1 MTEWRE
7 HQRFA
12 MAHHEPAA
20 GSSWDLAMADAP
32 AAAPAPLRS
41 APVDPN
47 ARRRRKELPKPTKAM
62 QAHDD
67 LKLDEL
73 SGTSRLVDHEDSQGR
88 GPGFFCEVCKKMC
101 KDSVGYLDHI
111 NGRMHLRRLGQK
123 TQAERATL
131 EQVRERIAAVRAERS
146 LGATAAQRYDFDA
159 RLKEIAEEQR
169 RERQAQRR
177 DKRDERFRK
186 RQKQMH
192 EAPQPEE
199 ASDVMSA
206 MGFSSFGPKR

>member
-1 MTEWRE
+1 
-7 HQRFA
+7 
-12 MAHHEPAA
+12 MAHHEPAP
-20 GSSWDLAMADAP
+20 GSWDPAKAGASAP
-32 AAAPAPLRS
+32 AAPRS
-41 APVDPN
+41 VPVDPN

-62 QAHDD
+62 QAHND
-67 LKLDEL
+67 LNLEEL

-131 EQVRERIAAVRAERS
+131 EQVRERIAAVRAERA
-146 LGATAAQRYDFDA
+146 LGATPAQRYDFDV
-159 RLKEIAEEQR
+159 RLQQIAEEQR

-177 DKRDERFRK
+177 DKRDERHRK
-186 RQKQMH
+186 RLKQMH

-199 ASDVMSA
+199 DADVMAA
-206 MGFSSFGPKR
+206 MGFGSFGPKR

>member
-1 MTEWRE
+1 M
-7 HQRFA
+7 
-12 MAHHEPAA
+12 
-20 GSSWDLAMADAP
+20 
-32 AAAPAPLRS
+32 
-41 APVDPN
+41 DPN

-62 QAHDD
+62 QAHND
-67 LKLDEL
+67 LNLEEL

-131 EQVRERIAAVRAERS
+131 EQVRERIAAVRAERA
-146 LGATAAQRYDFDA
+146 LGATPAQRYDFDV
-159 RLKEIAEEQR
+159 RLQQIAEEQR

-177 DKRDERFRK
+177 DKRDERHRK
-186 RQKQMH
+186 RLKQMH

-199 ASDVMSA
+199 DADVMAA
-206 MGFSSFGPKR
+206 MGFGSFGPKR

>member
-1 MTEWRE
+1 
-7 HQRFA
+7 

-20 GSSWDLAMADAP
+20 GASWDPAQASASAP
-32 AAAPAPLRS
+32 PPQRS
-41 APVDPN
+41 APVDLN

-73 SGTSRLVDHEDSQGR
+73 SGTTRLVDHEDSQGR

-111 NGRMHLRRLGQK
+111 NGRMHLRRLGQT

-131 EQVRERIAAVRAERS
+131 EQVRERIAAVRAERA
-146 LGATAAQRYDFDA
+146 LGATPAQRYDFDA
-159 RLKEIAEEQR
+159 RLKQIAEEQR

-177 DKRDERFRK
+177 DKRDERLRK

-199 ASDVMSA
+199 DADVMAA
-206 MGFSSFGPKR
+206 MGFGSFRPKR

>member
-1 MTEWRE
+1 
-7 HQRFA
+7 

-20 GSSWDLAMADAP
+20 GPSWDP
-32 AAAPAPLRS
+32 AVAGAAVRVPLRNV
-41 APVDPN
+41 PVDPN
-47 ARRRRKELPKPTKAM
+47 ARRRRKDLPKPTKAM

-73 SGTSRLVDHEDSQGR
+73 SGTTRMVDHEDSQGR
-88 GPGFFCEVCKKMC
+88 GPGFYCEVCKKMC

-131 EQVRERIAAVRAERS
+131 EQVRERIAAARAQRA

-159 RLKEIAEEQR
+159 RLKLIAEQQR
-169 RERQAQRR
+169 RERQEKRR
-177 DKRDERFRK
+177 DQREQRLRK
-186 RQKQMH
+186 RQKQNQ
-192 EAPQPEE
+192 EAPMEDAQ
-199 ASDVMSA
+199 VMAA
-206 MGFSSFGPKR
+206 MGFGSFGPKR